1 MGMPLNLVWIVG
13 HFCAT
18 SFRLL
23 GADARTECPYI
34 VESLCSLR
42 WNLIVDFVESSILML
57 YLIGYKMIVIL

>member
-1 MGMPLNLVWIVG
+1 MPLNLVWMVG
-13 HFCAT
+13 QFCAT
-18 SFRLL
+18 PMGS
-23 GADARTECPYI
+23 GADVRTERPYI